1 MSIQTPAANAAAS
14 SEGLLSSLRWR
25 IATKKFDPAKKIP
38 ETQWSALEES
48 LVLAPSSYGLQAWKF
63 FVVDDAALRA
73 KLKSAAWGQG
83 QITDA
88 DKLVV
93 FAVKKDFGA
102 ADVERYV
109 ERISEI
115 RRLPMLAL
123 EGYKKTMLASA
134 ALPPDKVQAWLI
146 RQVYIALGVFLT
158 SAAALGVDACPMEGF
173 DKDKFDEILG
183 LPAKG
188 WSSVVLATAG
198 YRAADDAYAAQA
210 KVRFAKSEVVA
221 HL

>member
-1 MSIQTPAANAAAS
+1 MTITAPAVNAATTPEA
-14 SEGLLSSLRWR
+14 LTNSLRWR

-38 ETQWSALEES
+38 ADRWAALEEA
-48 LVLAPSSYGLQAWKF
+48 LVLSPSSYGLQGWKF

-73 KLKSAAWGQG
+73 KLKPVSWEQT

-93 FAVKKDFGA
+93 FAVKKDFGT
-102 ADVERYV
+102 ADVERFV
-109 ERISEI
+109 ERISEV
-115 RRLPMLAL
+115 RRLPKEAL
-123 EGYKKTMLASA
+123 EGYKKMMLASA
-134 ALPPDKVQAWLI
+134 SLPPEKVAAWLI
-146 RQVYIALGVFLT
+146 RQVYIALGVFVT
-158 SAAALGVDACPMEGF
+158 SAAALGLDACPMEGF
-173 DKDKFDEILG
+173 DKDKYDEILG

-188 WSSVVLATAG
+188 YNAVVVATAG

-210 KVRFAKSEVVA
+210 KVRFPKAEVVA